1 MASIDQHKF
10 EPGAMSIIQMGE
22 ELIGHPSTAIN
33 ELIKNGYDADA
44 QNCKVYFHK
53 GETEE
58 SSFTLIFD
66 DGTGMDDSTLFG
78 EWLQPSVSPKRKK
91 DATSKI
97 YERNLLGSKGI
108 GRLASMALGKFVT
121 VVSRTESCQNY
132 NWITV
137 GRELFKEDKLLSD
150 IEFPGGNVED
160 FKELF
165 FNKEY
170 VEERGFKENQ
180 ELLSILENNDLDNF
194 KRGTLIIIEDFD
206 DAVVKILKNDF
217 LSDSAV
223 FEEASLR
230 KTDFYKS
237 LATLIT
243 PINLNAEIQNE
254 LLEKNIVDDKKV
266 ITTSKEDTFTV
277 DFGINLL
284 PEQEKFDIEWQE
296 IEPIPI
302 LSVFDYRVYGK
313 VTSCGDVKGFLSF
326 NRLEDD
332 EFEDSFAIPFN
343 EVIDKSKIGKNEP
356 GLFDDDQEN
365 EVKTGEYYFDIR
377 VYDIGEPE
385 NRRKLAEKS
394 GFDNINTFRS
404 TFKDFQGLRVS
415 KNGFGVKPYGEE
427 NQDWIGLSK
436 ARVQDPGKNV
446 STNQILGYVFFYSPE
461 NDELKEKTNREGFQ
475 ENTAFIQVKNTLK
488 VIFRNLGRKR
498 YNYRLKHGLGRVP
511 SSKHERPDVERFI
524 ESIEKSKSV
533 KQAKKRSEKFMKEI
547 TTSLDNL
554 EDALTF
560 SERLASLG
568 SGIELVYHEMAQPI
582 SNLRTTKSSLD
593 LKKEKIKNEIKEA
606 FLDDIKILNSST
618 DALTGLRDSLKPAIG
633 RSRRKKFKPYSIFRK
648 VCSLF
653 TKDFNNNSISIK
665 ADSQSDS
672 YEIKDFQYPFWIA
685 FLNIIN
691 NAVYWI
697 QKTEKPAEIRFQ
709 IENGK
714 VIVSNTGP
722 FINED
727 ILDDIFE
734 YGVTARTEKNATG
747 LGLSFTRS
755 ILSKNDWQ
763 IEAENWEEGPAFIIQ
778 KIKEEK

>member
-1 MASIDQHKF
+1 MASINQHKF

-58 SSFTLIFD
+58 GSFTLIFD
-66 DGTGMDDSTLFG
+66 DGTGMDESILFG
-78 EWLQPSVSPKRKK
+78 EWLQPSVSPKRRE
-91 DATSKI
+91 DATSEI

-108 GRLASMALGKFVT
+108 GRLASMALGKYVT
-121 VVSRTESCQNY
+121 VVSRTESDQSY

-137 GRELFKEDKLLSD
+137 CRELFKEDKLLSE
-150 IEFPGGNVED
+150 IEFPGGKIDD
-160 FKELF
+160 FKKLF
-165 FNKEY
+165 SEKEY
-170 VEERGFKENQ
+170 LEEREFKANE
-180 ELLSILENNDLDNF
+180 ELLNILAKNSLDDF
-194 KRGTLIIIEDFD
+194 ERGTLIIIEDFD
-206 DAVVKILKNDF
+206 DAVIKILNNDF
-217 LSDSAV
+217 LDDSAV
-223 FEEASLR
+223 FEEASLK

-243 PINLNAEIQNE
+243 PINLNAEIQDE
-254 LLEKNIVDDKKV
+254 LLEKEIVDKKKV
-266 ITTSKEDTFTV
+266 ITTAKEDSFSI

-284 PEQEKFDIEWQE
+284 PEQEEFDIEWQR

-313 VTSCGDVKGFLSF
+313 VTETGDVDGYLSF

-332 EFEDSFAIPFN
+332 NFDEEFVIPFD

-356 GLFDDDQEN
+356 ALFDEEQES
-365 EVKTGEYYFDIR
+365 EVRTGEYYFDIR

-385 NRRKLAEKS
+385 NRRKLAKKS

-488 VIFRNLGRKR
+488 VIFRNLGRRR
-498 YNYRLKHGLGRVP
+498 YNYRLKHGLGRIP
-511 SSKHERPDVERFI
+511 SSKHDRPNVEKFI
-524 ESIEKSKSV
+524 ESIDKSKSV
-533 KQAKKRSEKFMKEI
+533 KQAKKRSEKFVKEI

-554 EDALTF
+554 EEALTF

-593 LKKEKIKNEIKEA
+593 LKKEKIKNDIKEA
-606 FLDDIKILNSST
+606 FLDDIQILDSST
-618 DALTGLRDSLKPAIG
+618 DALSALRNSLKPAIG
-633 RSRRKKFKPYSIFRK
+633 RSRRKKFKPYGIFKK

-653 TKDFNNNSISIK
+653 TKDFKNNSISIK
-665 ADSQSDS
+665 VDSKSDS
-672 YEIKDFQYPFWIA
+672 YEIKDYQYPFWIA

-697 QKTEKPAEIRFQ
+697 QKSEKSAEIRFQ
-709 IENGK
+709 IKDEK
-714 VIVSNTGP
+714 IIVSNTGP
-722 FINED
+722 LINED
-727 ILDDIFE
+727 IMDDIFE

-747 LGLSFTRS
+747 LGLSFTCS
-755 ILSKNDWQ
+755 ILSKNDWT

-778 KIKEEK
+778 KNKDE